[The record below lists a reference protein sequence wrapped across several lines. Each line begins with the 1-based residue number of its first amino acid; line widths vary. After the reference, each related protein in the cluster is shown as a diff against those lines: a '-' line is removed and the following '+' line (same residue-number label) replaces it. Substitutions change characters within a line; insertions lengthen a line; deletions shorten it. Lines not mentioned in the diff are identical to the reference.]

1 MRNIIIT
8 LVVVLGVEAAPST
21 RETVMRGLNSTAVVA
36 VGNLHGFTMSEM
48 LAILHQHSGGKI
60 NFLYLPH
67 MKPKA
72 QPSAVNTNRLPAGV
86 QNPIGIGINPATGLP
101 LGQPLPNFPLQQ
113 MPQLVQA
120 DEEPKVRAITGV
132 LKNLTLKQLLDLTSM
147 SMHPP
152 VQYVVTDFGVIFIP
166 REDTGEPPLFNR
178 VLRINPHRVFRI
190 NPRSGHY
197 PLPQS
202 PIRGVNYGER
212 R

>member
-8 LVVVLGVEAAPST
+8 LVAVLGVEAAPST
-21 RETVMRGLNSTAVVA
+21 RETVMRGLNSTAVAA

-72 QPSAVNTNRLPAGV
+72 QPSAVNTNRL
-86 QNPIGIGINPATGLP
+86 QNPIGISRVGTINPATGLP

-113 MPQLVQA
+113 IPVQA

-132 LKNLTLKQLLDLTSM
+132 LKNLTLKQMVDLTSM
-147 SMHPP
+147 FMHPP
-152 VQYVVTDFGVIFIP
+152 VQYVVTDFGVVFIP
-166 REDTGEPPLFNR
+166 RKDAGEPPLFNR
-178 VLRINPHRVFRI
+178 VFRI
-190 NPRSGHY
+190 NPQSGGLHY

-202 PIRGVNYGER
+202 PIQGVNYGER